1 MSTCVHVPAY
11 AVNDTVCTRT
21 VKHETD
27 RMNGCG
33 IYEGWEKYTRC
44 SFDKLDGGTPSVGR
58 LCWKEVWS

>member
-44 SFDKLDGGTPSVGR
+44 SFDKLD
-58 LCWKEVWS
+58 